1 MTDSEMREILE
12 RLIAQARMALEL
24 SYSMR
29 PYDLGTTT
37 LTPGEFYLGDFVI
50 RYRKPQDP

>member
-1 MTDSEMREILE
+1 MTDAEMREILE

-24 SYSMR
+24 SYNMR
-29 PYDLGTTT
+29 SYDLGATT
-37 LTPGEFYLGDFVI
+37 LSPNEFCIGDFVI